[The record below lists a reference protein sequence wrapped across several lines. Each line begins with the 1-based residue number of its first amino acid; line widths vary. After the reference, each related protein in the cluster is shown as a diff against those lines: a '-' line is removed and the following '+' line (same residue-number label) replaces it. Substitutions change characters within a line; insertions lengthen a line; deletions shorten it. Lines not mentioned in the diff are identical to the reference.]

1 MRKSAALLIAAVGAL
16 LSASPALRADTVAEN
31 ANFIDKAYQDLL
43 QRSPSTSEV
52 AIGLA
57 ALGSETREQF
67 ALTLDTSTEYYQLLV
82 NSYFQALLSRSPSP
96 TDLSFFTGLLLSSS
110 TDESVQALLAC
121 APEFFSDN
129 GGTNAGFVAALFN
142 DFLKRSPSA
151 AEVLFWEL
159 QLNALTLSRDQVA
172 AMILGSSEYDTDLVQ
187 SYYLQ
192 FLQRSA
198 DPTGLAF
205 FETALHGGTLTDEQV
220 IAALIGTD
228 EYFTLAQPIGTT
240 PTPEPHSVVLLG
252 LGLAALVFLRKLC

>member
-1 MRKSAALLIAAVGAL
+1 MRKSAALLIAALGAL

-31 ANFIDKAYQDLL
+31 TNFIDKAYQDLL

-52 AIGLA
+52 ANGLA

-82 NSYFQALLSRSPSP
+82 NSYFPALLSRSPSP

-110 TDESVQALLAC
+110 TDESVQALLASS
-121 APEFFSDN
+121 AEFFGDHGS
-129 GGTNAGFVAALFN
+129 TNAGFVAALFN

-151 AEVLFWEL
+151 AEVLFWEN

-192 FLQRSA
+192 FLQRPA
-198 DPTGLAF
+198 DPTSLAF
-205 FETALHGGTLTDEQV
+205 FGTALHGGALTDEQI

-228 EYFTLAQPIGTT
+228 EYFTLAQPIETT
-240 PTPEPHSVVLLG
+240 PTPEPRSVVLLG

>member
-1 MRKSAALLIAAVGAL
+1 MRKSAALLIAVVGTL

-31 ANFIDKAYQDLL
+31 TNFIDKAYQDLL
-43 QRSPSTSEV
+43 QRSPSTIEV
-52 AIGLA
+52 ASGLA

-67 ALTLDTSTEYYQLLV
+67 ALTLDISTEYYRLLV
-82 NSYFQALLSRSPSP
+82 NSYFQDLLSRPPSI
-96 TDLSFFTGLLLSSS
+96 TELNSFTGLLVSSS
-110 TDESVQALLAC
+110 TDESVQALLAST
-121 APEFFSDN
+121 PEFFSDN

-142 DFLKRSPSA
+142 NFLKRSPSA
-151 AEVLFWEL
+151 AELSFWEN
-159 QLNALTLSRDQVA
+159 QLSTLTLSRDQVA

-192 FLQRSA
+192 FLQRPA

-220 IAALIGTD
+220 IASLIGTD

-240 PTPEPHSVVLLG
+240 PTPEPRSVVLLG
-252 LGLAALVFLRKLC
+252 LGLAAIVLLRKLC